1 MRSPRARTILSGR
14 SEERGEEAARSLQA
28 EGLAAE
34 FRRCDVAD
42 FESVSALLGGAG
54 AKRRGQKGVRR
65 KGPVYGEE
73 RQLVREFHK
82 QLFFNI
88 VIEIIILIFRDL
100 SLRRS

>member
-42 FESVSALLGGAG
+42 FESVSALLGGGGREKKG
-54 AKRRGQKGVRR
+54 AKRGQ
-65 KGPVYGEE
+65 EE
-73 RQLVREFHK
+73 RAGLWGGTSISPR
-82 QLFFNI
+82 
-88 VIEIIILIFRDL
+88 IL
-100 SLRRS
+100 